1 MSEKRLRFNDYLKDD
16 GNFRFSFQAVRVR
29 PVQVGLGTTMSLD
42 INMKHRSDD
51 YLLTGAK

>member
-1 MSEKRLRFNDYLKDD
+1 MSERRLRFNDYLKDD